1 MCIPIVQKN
10 KCNKN
15 SVCVGGCACMLHFME
30 HNNIIQIVD
39 SIANYLVNFR
49 KAA

>member
-15 SVCVGGCACMLHFME
+15 SVGGCACTLHFME

-39 SIANYLVNFR
+39 RIANYLVNFR